1 MVLNKAC
8 TRFEQGEKSATALF
22 EDGTKVEA
30 DLLIGADGL
39 RSVVRSQIHGEHP
52 PRYAGFSVLRSLVPA
67 REDDPPLPPGLC
79 RIFWGVGQSLGTY
92 HVGPGIV
99 YIFGWRKAPEGVH
112 VPRGQRKQEWLARYQ
127 DWSPEIP
134 KLLERMEEAAIHQT
148 DIYDRLPVER
158 WGEGRVS
165 LVGDAAHPMTF
176 NMGQGACQGLE
187 DVAVLWRTI
196 PSHGETAAALRAY
209 EDERRERIKTF
220 TTQSARIADVSVL
233 DHPLGWRVR
242 NLLFRIFGRGAARGQ
257 KALQI
262 EV

>member
-1 MVLNKAC
+1 VLNKTCA
-8 TRFEQGEKSATALF
+8 RFEQNGKSATAF
-22 EDGTKVEA
+22 FSDGTSVESN
-30 DLLIGADGL
+30 LLIGADGL
-39 RSVVRSQIHGEHP
+39 RSVVRAQIHGDAK
-52 PRYAGFSVLRSLVPA
+52 PRYAGFSVLRCLVEA
-67 REDDPPLPPGLC
+67 HENDPPLPRGVC

-92 HVGPGIV
+92 HVGDGVV
-99 YIFGWRKAPEGVH
+99 YVFGWRKAPEGVH
-112 VPRGQRKQEWLARYQ
+112 VPRGERRQEWLARYR

-134 KLLERMEEAAIHQT
+134 KLLERMPDESEIYQT
-148 DIYDRLPVER
+148 DIYDRPPVER
-158 WGEGRVS
+158 WGEGAVS

-196 PSHGETAAALRAY
+196 PAHGEVPAALRAY

-242 NLLFRIFGRGAARGQ
+242 NLLFRLFGRGAARGQ